1 MKIPRKEK
9 PGRGTRPIGDGTVNI
24 TFNAPTEMRNHIDI
38 LSKKSGMNM
47 GEYLREIVNK
57 AINNNTLFGVV
68 EITESPTPRK
78 AK

>member
-1 MKIPRKEK
+1 
-9 PGRGTRPIGDGTVNI
+9 
-24 TFNAPTEMRNHIDI
+24 
-38 LSKKSGMNM
+38 M